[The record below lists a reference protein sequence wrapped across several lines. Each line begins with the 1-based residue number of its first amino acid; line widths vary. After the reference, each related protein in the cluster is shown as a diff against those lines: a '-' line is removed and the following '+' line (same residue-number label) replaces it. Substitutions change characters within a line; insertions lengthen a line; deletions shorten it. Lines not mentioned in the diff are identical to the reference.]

1 MKRSKLDW
9 EDCLALIGGVILV
22 AFAVVTFFAAKGET
36 QVLIYILEG
45 IGVIAVIGGFIA
57 GSFIGAICA
66 LIAIA
71 IVIKL
76 FEAFT
81 IPVGILLLA
90 GGIALIVYW
99 LKEYKILEFAPKSNA
114 PKASEKQEGY
124 TSAPARKAEETKP
137 RSFRREF
144 RGQEIVE
151 SFLIEDVHIE
161 LYKEGKI
168 KVGSEVTV
176 RTDEETDSF
185 EFICGGEVIGE
196 IGNTTYEL
204 MKRRAGYMKLLRE
217 GRHMYI
223 ANISENPYGHICA
236 VDICFV

>member
-1 MKRSKLDW
+1 
-9 EDCLALIGGVILV
+9 
-22 AFAVVTFFAAKGET
+22 
-36 QVLIYILEG
+36 
-45 IGVIAVIGGFIA
+45 
-57 GSFIGAICA
+57 
-66 LIAIA
+66 
-71 IVIKL
+71 
-76 FEAFT
+76 
-81 IPVGILLLA
+81 VGILLLA

-99 LKEYKILEFAPKSNA
+99 LKEYKILEFPPKSHS
-114 PKASEKQEGY
+114 PKTSAKKEGY
-124 TSAPARKAEETKP
+124 TSAPAKKAEETKP
-137 RSFRREF
+137 KSFRREF

-151 SFLIEDVHIE
+151 AFMLEQVPVE

-168 KVGSEVTV
+168 GVGSEVTV
-176 RTDEETDSF
+176 RTDEEEDSF